1 MEQFDPR
8 VDAYIA
14 KSADFAKPILSHLRQ
29 LVHHAHPQ
37 MQETIKWSMPFF
49 DHQGTVC
56 QMAAFKQHC
65 AFGFWKASALTDP
78 YQIINQGEEASA
90 GSLGRI
96 CSLSDLPSDEI
107 LIAYIREAIALN
119 ESGVKATMRVKEKPV
134 KPGAEKKEITP
145 PEEFL
150 TLLDAN
156 PAADENFAKFS
167 LSKQNEYL
175 EWFAEAKTE
184 ATRSKRI
191 QTALEWIA
199 EGKSRHWKY
208 QK

>member
-8 VDAYIA
+8 IDEYIA
-14 KSADFAKPILSHLRQ
+14 KSAAFAQPILTHLRE
-29 LVHHAHPQ
+29 LVHQTHPQ
-37 MQETIKWSMPFF
+37 IQETIKWSMPFF
-49 DHQGTVC
+49 DYKGTVC

-65 AFGFWKASALTDP
+65 AFGFWKASALSDP
-78 YQIINQGEEASA
+78 HQMMNKGEEASA
-90 GSLGRI
+90 GNFGRLNSLT
-96 CSLSDLPSDEI
+96 DLPPDEI
-107 LIAYIREAIALN
+107 LIAYIREAVGLN
-119 ESGVKATMRVKEKPV
+119 ESGVKAGMRAKYKPAKQV
-134 KPGAEKKEITP
+134 IEKKEIP
-145 PEEFL
+145 VPEEFL
-150 TLLDAN
+150 NLLDAS

-167 LSKQNEYL
+167 LAKQKEYL
-175 EWFAEAKTE
+175 EWFGEAKTE